1 MSQEQEPQPINVSEV
16 LVQTLDFM
24 TALAWQKLGLQ
35 PDMATGKLAPDLDQA
50 KLAVDAVAALSDIIL
65 PQLDSEEDKRQV
77 QNIVRDL
84 RVNYVQRRQA

>member
-1 MSQEQEPQPINVSEV
+1 MSQEQEPQPISVSNVIVE
-16 LVQTLDFM
+16 TLDFM
-24 TALAWQKLGLQ
+24 SALAWQKLGLQ

-50 KLAVDAVAALSDIIL
+50 KLAIDAVSALSEIIL

>member
-1 MSQEQEPQPINVSEV
+1 MSQEPEPQPISVANVLLE
-16 LVQTLDFM
+16 TLDFM

-35 PDMATGKLAPDLDQA
+35 PDLSTGKLAPDLDQA
-50 KLAVDAVAALSDIIL
+50 KLAIDTVSALSDIIL
-65 PQLDSEEDKRQV
+65 PQLDSDEDKRQV